1 MPRTPGMVVT
11 LKPTNNT
18 YGGNPQTH
26 QQHHTKPITSG
37 QVVTINPPN
46 ITGS

>member
-18 YGGNPQTH
+18 YGGNLKP
-26 QQHHTKPITSG
+26 TKTSYKAS
-37 QVVTINPPN
+37 N
-46 ITGS
+46 IWLGGNLKPT